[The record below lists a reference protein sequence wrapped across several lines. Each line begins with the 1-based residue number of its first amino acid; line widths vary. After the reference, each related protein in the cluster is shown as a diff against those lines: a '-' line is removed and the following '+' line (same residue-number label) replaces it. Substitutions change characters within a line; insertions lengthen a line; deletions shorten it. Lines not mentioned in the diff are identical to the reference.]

1 MKWIVHKHIFNSI
14 SVNFLICLKQFLY
27 ISHKLKRIR
36 IHFRKGLTY
45 HMYNDFNDGCPS
57 NIQRF
62 QRTARNG
69 GGFLTVS
76 DRPDPLGRLDQVA
89 AASQEL
95 PDQLVSLE
103 LPGQQVLLGRL
114 DHWCYRSARNNR
126 IRVNKC

>member
-1 MKWIVHKHIFNSI
+1 
-14 SVNFLICLKQFLY
+14 
-27 ISHKLKRIR
+27 
-36 IHFRKGLTY
+36 
-45 HMYNDFNDGCPS
+45 MYNDFNDGCPS

-69 GGFLTVS
+69 GGFFNGIGPTG
-76 DRPDPLGRLDQVA
+76 PLGRLDQVA

-114 DHWCYRSARNNR
+114 DPLVLPERQE
-126 IRVNKC
+126 